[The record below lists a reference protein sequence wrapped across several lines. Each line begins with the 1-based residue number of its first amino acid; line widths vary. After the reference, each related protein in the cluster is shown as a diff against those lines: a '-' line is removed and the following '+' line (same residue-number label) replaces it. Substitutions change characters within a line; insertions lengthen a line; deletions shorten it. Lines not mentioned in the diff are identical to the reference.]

1 MNQPDLR
8 DVVYYG
14 TTVTKESIK
23 EQSINLLK
31 DLDEG
36 HITPLQLAAQ
46 LKFVEDIITNVKE
59 ELHGKLEEFQST
71 TDNLEEI
78 HENREQIEI
87 SKHYERMPSA
97 TLMATS
103 EFNDDKI
110 YSRNP
115 TKEAVKKEFQIED

>member
-1 MNQPDLR
+1 MSKKNQNFGTAPALETR
-8 DVVYYG
+8 NLEAMAAKTGNIYESLVVIS
-14 TTVTKESIK
+14 KRANQI
-23 EQSINLLK
+23 
-31 DLDEG
+31 
-36 HITPLQLAAQ
+36 AA
-46 LKFVEDIITNVKE
+46 NVKE

-115 TKEAVKKEFQIED
+115 TDRKSVV